1 MEEQG
6 YEKKRVQKILQGK
19 PYMGQVKSR
28 SPSSKL
34 EKPRRRSTSTRKNIY
49 RRLRKEVAWTLEVL
63 VQYEAEG
70 VFALFL
76 ALFSGLD
83 THL

>member
-49 RRLRKEVAWTLEVL
+49 RRLGK
-63 VQYEAEG
+63 
-70 VFALFL
+70 
-76 ALFSGLD
+76 
-83 THL
+83 